1 MQVLVIP
8 FSLQYMSLYV
18 TLVAVGLMDEE
29 GNAVQMTKLL
39 RTLCLSMQL
48 PKSRPKFFQMNANSS
63 LQMCKSCQTLQC
75 KRLHFLLQKIKF
87 VELLFLDRDAEF
99 MWQVYQ
105 INSKQD
111 AHDNS
116 VLSEIL
122 QAYLWDCNTGR
133 NWESWNNSCQSMSN
147 TWHSCRTWSHTSQP
161 KCVLYTHTV
170 NHLQA
175 NLVL

>member
-1 MQVLVIP
+1 MRVLVIP
-8 FSLQYMSLYV
+8 LSLQYMSLYV

-48 PKSRPKFFQMNANSS
+48 LKSRPKFFQMNANSS
-63 LQMCKSCQTLQC
+63 LQTCKSCQTLQC
-75 KRLHFLLQKIKF
+75 KRLHFLSKRSSLQNYSSLIKMQSLCDRF
-87 VELLFLDRDAEF
+87 TSQIQYRMHMIILFL
-99 MWQVYQ
+99 
-105 INSKQD
+105 
-111 AHDNS
+111 
-116 VLSEIL
+116 IL

-147 TWHSCRTWSHTSQP
+147 TWHSCRTWSRTSQP

-170 NHLQA
+170 NYFQA